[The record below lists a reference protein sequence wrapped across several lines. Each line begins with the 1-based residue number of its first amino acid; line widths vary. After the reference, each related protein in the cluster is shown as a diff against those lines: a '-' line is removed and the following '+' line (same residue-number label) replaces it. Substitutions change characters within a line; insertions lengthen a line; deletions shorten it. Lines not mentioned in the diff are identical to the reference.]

1 MELRAF
7 DRSNSDDSLTIALSV
22 DTEGGIISLAASHH
36 CSLIEVQL
44 IQGIQVKFRTR
55 ASPGGQQDDP
65 GEVEL

>member
-22 DTEGGIISLAASHH
+22 DTEGGIISLAPSHH
-36 CSLIEVQL
+36 CSVIEVQL
-44 IQGIQVKFRTR
+44 IQGIRVKFRTR
-55 ASPGGQQDDP
+55 GSPGGQQDDP